1 MPADATSPTTEAHPP
16 SQLGFKDPPS
26 AVVRMTSATVFYDA
40 VAAALESEQIIW
52 DVGCGNGLGS
62 AILRASGRQVIG
74 IDRGAP
80 RELEFL
86 GNTEELRFCTDLASA
101 AAFGAP
107 DVVVIADALGCFDDP
122 IETLFSVA
130 RLSKP
135 TTKLLIFEPR
145 ANVTQQLP
153 AHRHRA
159 YSLTELLEHS
169 LMGGWYKQSSHE
181 LCETFIAVSA
191 ERAPDA
197 VIAALGAGE
206 PVTWA
211 DSPELSAATHLV
223 AAARA
228 AQSKDGERATQL
240 LLQALQFAPTNTQAL
255 SGLARFAQINQSPQ
269 DALHLLRQSLAI
281 DPTNLQAMQV
291 WLEFVAANAPQELLS
306 TCQSLANLAPTDL
319 EVLTLLA
326 QLHAQNGDV
335 DLAIQDLEILRKQQ
349 ATPSADLSITLA
361 WLLHSVGR
369 TADAQ
374 VEARLADLLAP
385 DNPDVAELLGALA
398 A

>member
-1 MPADATSPTTEAHPP
+1 MPADATSPTTEPP
-16 SQLGFKDPPS
+16 PRSQLGFKEPQS
-26 AVVRMTSATVFYDA
+26 AVLRMTSSTVFYEA
-40 VAAALESEQIIW
+40 VAAALESEQLIW

-62 AILRASGRQVIG
+62 AMLRGAGRQVIG
-74 IDRGAP
+74 IDRSPP
-80 RELEFL
+80 RELESV
-86 GNTEELRFCTDLASA
+86 GGADDLRFCTHLTSA

-107 DVVVIADALGCFDDP
+107 DVVVIADALGCVDNP
-122 IETLFSVA
+122 IEMLLAIA

-135 TTKLLIFEPR
+135 TTKLLVFEPR

-153 AHRHRA
+153 AHRNRA
-159 YSLTELLEHS
+159 YSPTELLEHS
-169 LMGGWYKQSSHE
+169 LMGGWYKPVSHE

-191 ERAPDA
+191 ERAPDTA
-197 VIAALGAGE
+197 IAALSAGE
-206 PVTWA
+206 PLTLV

-228 AQSKDGERATQL
+228 TQARDGERATQL
-240 LLQALQFAPTNTQAL
+240 LIQALQFAPANTQAL
-255 SGLARFAQINQSPQ
+255 ASLARFAQLNGSPK

-291 WLEFVAANAPQELLS
+291 WLEFVAGNAPQDLLS

-326 QLHAQNGDV
+326 QLHAQNGDI
-335 DLAIQDLEILRKQQ
+335 DLAIQDLEMLRRQQ
-349 ATPSADLSITLA
+349 ATPSADVSITLA
-361 WLLHSVGR
+361 WLLHSAGR

-374 VEARLADLLAP
+374 VEARLANLLAP
-385 DNPDVAELLGALA
+385 DNPAVAELLGALA